1 MANITYTFPS
11 AMELMAVEQQLLPA
25 LKKDNPIYGIFPEV
39 DRNIPLLMWE
49 QLDNFQG
56 MMSPRGLNGKPGLVK
71 AVGSKT
77 YTMQPGYYGEYM
89 TIDEREVTLSR
100 QFATVDRPVDVSDLV
115 TQRGNQLLHRQ
126 LKRQAWIGWQLLVN
140 GYFLATDAF
149 GVLQHADSY
158 QQRTSTSTV
167 PWATVA
173 TATPIADFRAVRPL
187 ARGYSV
193 SFGRAAKAYANTT
206 TITNLLNN
214 TNSADLGG
222 KRIENGSTVND
233 LDSVNR
239 ILAANDCPQVVEWD
253 GIWQDESGVNNLD
266 IPNATVVVQG
276 VRLDGAPIGNWVNTR
291 NAVNPGYAA
300 GPYYEVFQPPFQVPP
315 TVEIHRGT
323 NGGVALYFPSAI
335 VVMKV

>member
-11 AMELMAVEQQLLPA
+11 AMELMGVEQQLLPT
-25 LKKDNPIYGIFPEV
+25 LKKDNPVFSIFPEV
-39 DRNIPLLMWE
+39 DKNIPLLMWE

-71 AVGSKT
+71 AVGSKV

-100 QFATVDRPVDVSDLV
+100 QFATPNQVVDVSDLV

-126 LKRQAWIGWQLLVN
+126 VKRQAWVGWQLLVN
-140 GYFLATDAF
+140 GYFVVTDPY

-158 QQRTSTSTV
+158 QQRTVTATV

-173 TATPIADFRAVRPL
+173 TATPIANFRAVRPL

-193 SFGRAAKAYANTT
+193 TFGRAATAYANST
-206 TITNLLNN
+206 TIQNLLNN
-214 TNSADLGG
+214 SNSADLGG

-233 LDSVNR
+233 LGTVNR
-239 ILAANDCPQVVEWD
+239 ILAANDCPQIVEWD

-266 IPNATVVVQG
+266 IPDNTVVVVGQ
-276 VRLDGAPIGNWVNTR
+276 RLDGAPIGNWINTR
-291 NAVNPGYAA
+291 NAVNPGFAP

-315 TVEIHRGT
+315 TVEIHRGV
-323 NGGVALYFPSAI
+323 NGGEALYFPSAI
-335 VVMKV
+335 VVLKV